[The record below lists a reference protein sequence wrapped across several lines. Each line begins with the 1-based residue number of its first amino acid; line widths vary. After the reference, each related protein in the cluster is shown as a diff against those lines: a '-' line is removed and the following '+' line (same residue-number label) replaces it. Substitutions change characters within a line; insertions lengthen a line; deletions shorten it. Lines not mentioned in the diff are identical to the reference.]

1 MKFSNVSFSE
11 TMKFLQ
17 GFFFS
22 LARETKW
29 KVDFLGVD
37 GPFICCFKFTRL
49 RDAKINHNIFYLIHL
64 FRSSVTDFHT
74 NRGKLSEIQL
84 DMQKLNLQHN
94 ENSCLSSKTI

>member
-1 MKFSNVSFSE
+1 MEGRFFGSGWPFYLL
-11 TMKFLQ
+11 LQ
-17 GFFFS
+17 
-22 LARETKW
+22 
-29 KVDFLGVD
+29 VY
-37 GPFICCFKFTRL
+37 L
-49 RDAKINHNIFYLIHL
+49 RDAKINNNIFYLIHL